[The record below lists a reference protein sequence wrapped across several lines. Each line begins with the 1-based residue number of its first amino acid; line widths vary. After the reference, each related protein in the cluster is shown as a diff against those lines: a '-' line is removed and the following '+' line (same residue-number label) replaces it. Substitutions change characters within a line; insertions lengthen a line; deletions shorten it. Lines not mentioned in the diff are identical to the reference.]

1 MFLNTFIGKIISTF
15 VISMVPIIELRGAI
29 PFGVANGLPL
39 LLVCFISIIGN
50 IIPVPFVILFIR
62 RIFEW
67 LRTKNE
73 KLDNLVLRFEERAMN
88 KSKLVQRY
96 TFWGLFLFV
105 AIPLPGTGAWTGSLI
120 AAMLEIRLKIAI
132 PAILLGLFCAS
143 IIMSCVTYGVG
154 ALFFF

>member
-1 MFLNTFIGKIISTF
+1 MFLDTIIGKIISTF
-15 VISMVPIIELRGAI
+15 VISMTPVIELRGAI

-39 LLVCFISIIGN
+39 LFVCIISVIGN
-50 IIPVPFVILFIR
+50 LIPVPFIILFIR
-62 RIFEW
+62 KIFEW

-73 KLDNLVLRFEERAMN
+73 ALNNFDLKFEDRAIR

-105 AIPLPGTGAWTGSLI
+105 AIPLPGTGAWTGAVI
-120 AAMLEIRLKIAI
+120 AAMLEIRLKIAL
-132 PAILLGLFCAS
+132 PAITLGLICAS
-143 IIMSCVTYGVG
+143 LIMSCLTYGVS

>member
-1 MFLNTFIGKIISTF
+1 MFLDTIIGKIISTF
-15 VISMVPIIELRGAI
+15 VISMTPVIELRGAI

-39 LLVCFISIIGN
+39 LFVCIISVIGN
-50 IIPVPFVILFIR
+50 LIPVPFIILFIR
-62 RIFEW
+62 KIFEW

-73 KLDNLVLRFEERAMN
+73 TLNNFVLKFEDRAIR

-105 AIPLPGTGAWTGSLI
+105 AIPLPGTGAWTGAVI
-120 AAMLEIRLKIAI
+120 AAMLEIRLKIAL
-132 PAILLGLFCAS
+132 PAITLGLICAS
-143 IIMSCVTYGVG
+143 LIMSCLTYGVS

>member
-15 VISMVPIIELRGAI
+15 IISMVPIIELRGAI

-67 LRTKNE
+67 LRAKNE
-73 KLDNLVLRFEERAMN
+73 KLNNLVLRFEERAMN

-143 IIMSCVTYGVG
+143 IIMSCVTYGVS
-154 ALFFF
+154 ALLFF

>member
-15 VISMVPIIELRGAI
+15 IISMVPIIELRGAI

-73 KLDNLVLRFEERAMN
+73 KLNNLVLRFEERAMN

-143 IIMSCVTYGVG
+143 IIMSCVTYGVS
-154 ALFFF
+154 ALLFF